1 MARTRA
7 DVAKEPY
14 RELTDRELNAKLK
27 QFDTRFKR
35 LEDQYLRMI
44 GEQLRSIGTLAPSDV
59 HRLEQMNIMHGNLRT
74 IEHRIAVLTGSTAE
88 EIDELLRACAQTD
101 ARIATKILGIKSIP
115 NVRDNT
121 YLMRIL
127 NAQIKETAGTLNNLS
142 NTTVVSTF
150 YRRAVDE
157 AVQAAVTGVEDYNSA
172 IRRVVREAGRSGLR
186 VTDKCVTK
194 VDYESGYSRRLDT
207 AARMNVLDGMRHM
220 NQDILNAVGDEF
232 GANGVEIDAH
242 MMCADDHLP
251 YQGRQYTDKEFEK
264 LQESLDRP
272 FGEWNCRHVW
282 HRVIIGVSPRLYSDE
297 QLDEMRD
304 YSTERIK
311 IDGHTKS
318 RYEWSQEMRRTETA
332 IRQQKD
338 TANLARASG
347 DEELRKRCQGMVLQ
361 LDRYYDQITEAS
373 GIDPDYGRMYV
384 AGFKDINAKE

>member
-7 DVAKEPY
+7 DVAKQPY
-14 RELTDRELNAKLK
+14 RELSDRELNERLT

-35 LEDQYLRMI
+35 LEDQYLKMI

-74 IEHRIAVLTGSTAE
+74 IEHRIAVLTETTAE
-88 EIDELLRACAQTD
+88 DIDELLRACAQTD
-101 ARIATKILGIKSIP
+101 ARIATKILGIEDVP
-115 NVRDNT
+115 NVRENA

-127 NAQIKETAGTLNNLS
+127 KAQIKETAESLRNLS
-142 NTTVVSTF
+142 NTTVVSSP
-150 YRRAVDE
+150 YRKVIDE
-157 AVQAAVTGVEDYNSA
+157 AVQAVMTGTEDYNTA
-172 IRRVVREAGRSGLR
+172 IRRVVKEAGRSGLR
-186 VTDKCVTK
+186 VTDKGTTK

-207 AARMNVLDGMRHM
+207 AARMNVLDGMHHM

-282 HRVIIGVSPRLYSDE
+282 HRIIIGVSPRLYSDD

-318 RYEWSQEMRRTETA
+318 RYEWSQEMRKTETA

-338 TANLARASG
+338 IANLAKASG
-347 DEELRKRCQGMVLQ
+347 DEELRKRCQGTILQ
-361 LDRYYDQITEAS
+361 LDKYYDSISAAS
-373 GIDPDYGRMYV
+373 GIEPDFNKTYV
-384 AGFKDINAKE
+384 AGFKDIN